1 VLPILLMLLVWL
13 LFVAVASKLKRVPFV
28 VLAMVEG
35 ISSGKVRGLTSSVH
49 NGKDIDEQCMYT
61 WTKLL
66 QQLSAAE
73 ANK

>member
-1 VLPILLMLLVWL
+1 
-13 LFVAVASKLKRVPFV
+13 
-28 VLAMVEG
+28 MVEG